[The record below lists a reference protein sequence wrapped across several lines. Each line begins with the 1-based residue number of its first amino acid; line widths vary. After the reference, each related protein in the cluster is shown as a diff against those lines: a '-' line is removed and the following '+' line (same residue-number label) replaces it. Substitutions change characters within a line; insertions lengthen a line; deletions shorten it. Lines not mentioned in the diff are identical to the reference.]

1 MLPLLSRFWKL
12 LEKTLMLGK
21 IEGKR
26 RGQQRIKWLNNITN
40 SMDMN
45 LGKLQEMVRDREAWC
60 AAVHGVARSLTLLRG
75 WIITTTGRGKV
86 IHGHFI
92 PFWQNVSCYFGD
104 CNVMRIS
111 SWSTTIS
118 PNCICPLFPFY
129 SQIHFT
135 PRTPLSR
142 EPRMLDK
149 YADTGLF
156 SLLAGQGADSE
167 PGVRMECMP
176 WAPDNCWIHAP
187 SLPLTCFILCFLLRI
202 CIDFAEH
209 CSEL

>member
-1 MLPLLSRFWKL
+1 MMLKL
-12 LEKTLMLGK
+12 KLQYFGHLMWRVNSLEKPLMLGNTK
-21 IEGKR
+21 SKR
-26 RGQQRIKWLNNITN
+26 RGGQHRMRWLHIITN

-45 LGKLQEMVRDREAWC
+45 LGKLQEIVRDREASC

-75 WIITTTGRGKV
+75 WIITTTGRGTV

-92 PFWQNVSCYFGD
+92 PFWQNVSCYVGD
-104 CNVMRIS
+104 C
-111 SWSTTIS
+111 
-118 PNCICPLFPFY
+118 Y